1 MSLPAEVSWGPG
13 ERRHAEHGEDVP
25 RAVAGGRA
33 QDAGLGSRQVYN
45 LNIGRSNVRLESVKK
60 VSWIDFKAPMTSL
73 HLGGPPDTSHLY
85 RPAVALVTASRVS
98 SVGEE
103 EAATATPAS
112 G

>member
-1 MSLPAEVSWGPG
+1 
-13 ERRHAEHGEDVP
+13 
-25 RAVAGGRA
+25 
-33 QDAGLGSRQVYN
+33 
-45 LNIGRSNVRLESVKK
+45 
-60 VSWIDFKAPMTSL
+60 MTSL
-73 HLGGPPDTSHLY
+73 YLGGPPDTSHLY